1 MNRLLVAAT
10 AAAVLGL
17 CGEALAQYGS
27 PGGGMGGMPMMVPH
41 VQRTETVAC
50 PTEVKVVLTPSS
62 SASGWSTNPAP
73 VSLSLDAKNLPRV
86 ESDQMI
92 CYYAMPDGY
101 NAFTY
106 YQGLAGRSCVV
117 NGDNTGF
124 RCKK

>member
-10 AAAVLGL
+10 AAAALGL
-17 CGEALAQYGS
+17 CGEALAQYGA
-27 PGGGMGGMPMMVPH
+27 GGGMGGMQGPMMVPH
-41 VQRTETVAC
+41 IQRTETVAC
-50 PTEVKVVLTPSS
+50 PTDVKVVLTPSS

-101 NAFTY
+101 NAFT
-106 YQGLAGRSCVV
+106 
-117 NGDNTGF
+117 
-124 RCKK
+124 